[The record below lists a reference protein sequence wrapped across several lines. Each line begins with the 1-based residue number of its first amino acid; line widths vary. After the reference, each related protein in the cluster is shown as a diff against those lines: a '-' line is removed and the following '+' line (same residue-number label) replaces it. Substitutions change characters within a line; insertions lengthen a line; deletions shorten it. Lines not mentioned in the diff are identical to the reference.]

1 MRQLIGIE
9 LFKISKRPRT
19 YIGFGTIAF
28 IVLSFELAAFGSGEA
43 LFGLVF
49 KNLQDLFHFEGNLI
63 NVNFVIYLLM
73 NTLLFHV
80 PILVCLVTGDMIS
93 GEASKGS
100 LRLLLQRP
108 YSRTQ
113 IFFAKW
119 IAASIYTVSLIL
131 FAGLLAYGLG
141 YLLFGDGDLFVVRQM
156 INVINED
163 DVVWRFLAGLGVG
176 ILAMLVVSSLSLMI
190 SSFVN
195 NSIGPIVGTIAVIIV
210 LSVLSTL
217 MATVLEPV
225 LPYLFTTHFIKWQY
239 FFDPELDWP
248 KISNAIVVLAGY
260 VIVFTSIGWWNFK
273 RKDILT

>member
-1 MRQLIGIE
+1 MIQLIRVE
-9 LFKISKRPRT
+9 LFKITKRPRT

-28 IVLSFELAAFGSGEA
+28 IVLAFEFAAYGNGEA

-49 KNLQDLFHFEGNLI
+49 KNLQEMFRLEGNII
-63 NVNFVIYLLM
+63 NVNFVTYLLM
-73 NTLLFHV
+73 NTLLIHV

-108 YSRTQ
+108 FSRTQ

-119 IAASIYTVSLIL
+119 IAASVYTVSLVL
-131 FAGLLAYGLG
+131 FAGILAYSLG
-141 YLLFGDGDLFVVRQM
+141 YLLFGEGDLFVVRQV
-156 INVINED
+156 INVINAD
-163 DVVWRFLAGLGVG
+163 DVAWRFLYGLGIG

-195 NSIGPIVGTIAVIIV
+195 NSIGPIVGTIAIIII
-210 LSVLSTL
+210 LTVLSTL
-217 MATVLEPV
+217 MVNILEPI
-225 LPYLFTTHFIKWQY
+225 LPYVFTTHFIKWQY

-248 KISNAIVVLAGY
+248 VINNAIFVLIGY
-260 VIVFTSIGWWNFK
+260 IILFTGIGWLNFK

>member
-1 MRQLIGIE
+1 MIQLIRIE
-9 LFKISKRPRT
+9 LFKIRKRPRT
-19 YIGFGTIAF
+19 YIGFGTLAF
-28 IVLSFELAAFGSGEA
+28 IILAFQLGALANGEA

-49 KNLQDLFHFEGNLI
+49 KNLSSMFRMEGSII
-63 NVNFVIYLLM
+63 NVNFLTYLMM
-73 NTLLFHV
+73 NTLLIHV

-119 IAASIYTVSLIL
+119 IAASVYTVSLLI
-131 FAGLLAYGLG
+131 FAAVLSYGLG
-141 YLLFGDGDLFVVRQM
+141 YLMFGSGDLFVVRTM
-156 INVINED
+156 INIVNEG
-163 DVVWRFLAGLGVG
+163 DVAWRFMYGFGIGV
-176 ILAMLVVSSLSLMI
+176 LAMLVVSSLSLMI

-195 NSIGPIVGTIAVIIV
+195 NSIGPIVGTIAIIIILTV
-210 LSVLSTL
+210 LSAL
-217 MATVLEPV
+217 MSSILEPI

-239 FFDPELDWP
+239 FFDPEIDWP
-248 KISNAIVVLAGY
+248 TIKNAVFVLIGYIVL
-260 VIVFTSIGWWNFK
+260 FTGIGWWNFR

>member
-1 MRQLIGIE
+1 MRQLIRIE

-28 IVLSFELAAFGSGEA
+28 IVLSFEFAAFGNGEA

-49 KNLQDLFHFEGNLI
+49 KNLQEMFRLEGTII
-63 NVNFVIYLLM
+63 NVNFVTYLLM

-108 YSRTQ
+108 FSRTQ

-119 IAASIYTVSLIL
+119 IAASIYTISLVL

-163 DVVWRFLAGLGVG
+163 DVAWRFLFGLGIGV
-176 ILAMLVVSSLSLMI
+176 LAMLVVSSLSLMI

-195 NSIGPIVGTIAVIIV
+195 NSIGPIVGTIAIIIV
-210 LSVLSTL
+210 LTVLSTL
-217 MATVLEPV
+217 MVNILEPI

-248 KISNAIVVLAGY
+248 VINNAIYVLIGYIVLFTVV
-260 VIVFTSIGWWNFK
+260 GWLNFK

>member
-1 MRQLIGIE
+1 MRQLIRIE

-28 IVLSFELAAFGSGEA
+28 IVLAFEFAAMGNGQA

-49 KNLQDLFHFEGNLI
+49 KNLQGMFRMEGNII
-63 NVNFVIYLLM
+63 NVNFVTYLLM
-73 NTLLFHV
+73 NTLLFQV
-80 PILVCLVTGDMIS
+80 PILVVLVTGDMIS

-113 IFFAKW
+113 IYFAKW
-119 IAASIYTVSLIL
+119 IAASIYTITLVL

-141 YLLFGDGDLFVVRQM
+141 YLLFGEGDLFVFRQM
-156 INVINED
+156 INIINAD
-163 DVVWRFLAGLGVG
+163 DVVWRFGFGLGIGV
-176 ILAMLVVSSLSLMI
+176 LAMLVVSSLSLMI

-210 LSVLSTL
+210 LTVLSTL
-217 MATVLEPV
+217 MVNLIAPI

-239 FFDPELDWP
+239 FFDPEIDWP
-248 KISNAIVVLAGY
+248 TINNAVVVLIAYIVV
-260 VIVFTSIGWWNFK
+260 FTGVGWWNFR